1 MTANTPKTRKAKDH
15 AFKKDEIASDLIE
28 VIGIDPAD
36 IVIPPSSFPGCDL
49 ILSPAAIARFPFGIE
64 CKRQE
69 KLALPEWWR
78 QCEEN
83 ARKEGLTPL
92 LVFRRSREDALAVLR
107 WADLL
112 ALVQWGNRDGDCRW
126 RNLAEAIT
134 GERV

>member
-1 MTANTPKTRKAKDH
+1 MTANTPASRKGKGREFQQAIRK
-15 AFKKDEIASDLIE
+15 DLIATLSIE
-28 VIGIDPAD
+28 EGD
-36 IVIPPSSFPGCDL
+36 ILSTAMGQGGCDL
-49 ILSPAAIARFPFGIE
+49 YLSPAAREKFPFGVE
-64 CKRQE
+64 AKRQE
-69 KLALPEWWR
+69 RISLPEWWE

-107 WADLL
+107 WTDLL
-112 ALVQWGNRDGDCRW
+112 ALVQWSNRDGDCRW